1 MIFIPIDCT
10 TFYGHGD
17 SKNGRSEHK
26 TDKQERPNKD
36 EIKGLPAHAQ
46 YQFRQ
51 GTWYVYFPYCFRE
64 DGKRKQE
71 RDYIGTLSP
80 DGKEFLP
87 NLYYVQNEPD
97 FDHRPVERWK
107 SPVMRHRALEKL
119 NANKV
124 ETIAPSVSLDPEL
137 DCDQQL
143 SVGATAL
150 CASILNANGMLKN
163 VGTVLDNNPEL
174 TMACINLA
182 MHSAI
187 TTDKTYLADKE
198 STQQKFIGYGCLSS
212 PRASEFFQRIGNE
225 QTLSLKMAKACATH
239 LEDGEIL
246 ALDGTR
252 VDCNSENISF
262 AAVGKKK
269 DGSYGP
275 QINVSL
281 VINVKNYAGNIS
293 DISTLDDL
301 RKMWTDIGISEKSP
315 LILMDR
321 GYPNQEEFVNLD
333 RDGYR
338 FLIGAKTSMKL
349 VKDVIDQKNCEFYD
363 QKTYLRQQRC
373 YGVKSKTAVSCDG
386 HRMNIHSYVFRSPS
400 KEMTETDELL
410 DRLEAFQKGW
420 PRKKNSVLSQADR
433 KNPDFFVVIPPPPSI
448 RHDRTFLRHQ
458 VARSSRAFPT
468 RSCA

>member
-1 MIFIPIDCT
+1 MRSTSSVRAPGMFTFPIASVKTGSASRSETTSALCRLMERSFCRTCT
-10 TFYGHGD
+10 T
-17 SKNGRSEHK
+17 SRMNLTSIIARSSAGR
-26 TDKQERPNKD
+26 
-36 EIKGLPAHAQ
+36 A
-46 YQFRQ
+46 
-51 GTWYVYFPYCFRE
+51 
-64 DGKRKQE
+64 
-71 RDYIGTLSP
+71 
-80 DGKEFLP
+80 
-87 NLYYVQNEPD
+87 
-97 FDHRPVERWK
+97 
-107 SPVMRHRALEKL
+107 ALEKL

-252 VDCNSENISF
+252 VDCNSENISL

-281 VINVKNYAGNIS
+281 VINVKNGSPICYRAYAGNIS

-400 KEMTETDELL
+400 KEKRMNCWTGWRLSKRVGLGRKTACCLRQTE
-410 DRLEAFQKGW
+410 RIW
-420 PRKKNSVLSQADR
+420 
-433 KNPDFFVVIPPPPSI
+433 
-448 RHDRTFLRHQ
+448 TFLLRPPTAICFWTKRGS
-458 VARSSRAFPT
+458 VMSATVWATSVWWATSTSR
-468 RSCA
+468 

>member
-1 MIFIPIDCT
+1 MVDQNT
-10 TFYGHGD
+10 
-17 SKNGRSEHK
+17 K

-107 SPVMRHRALEKL
+107 SPVMRQRALEKL

-124 ETIAPSVSLDPEL
+124 ETIAPSVFLDPEL

-150 CASILNANGMLKN
+150 CTSILNANGMLKN

-239 LEDGEIL
+239 LEDVEIL

-252 VDCNSENISF
+252 VDCNS
-262 AAVGKKK
+262 
-269 DGSYGP
+269 
-275 QINVSL
+275 
-281 VINVKNYAGNIS
+281 
-293 DISTLDDL
+293 
-301 RKMWTDIGISEKSP
+301 
-315 LILMDR
+315 
-321 GYPNQEEFVNLD
+321 
-333 RDGYR
+333 
-338 FLIGAKTSMKL
+338 
-349 VKDVIDQKNCEFYD
+349 
-363 QKTYLRQQRC
+363 
-373 YGVKSKTAVSCDG
+373 
-386 HRMNIHSYVFRSPS
+386 
-400 KEMTETDELL
+400 
-410 DRLEAFQKGW
+410 
-420 PRKKNSVLSQADR
+420 
-433 KNPDFFVVIPPPPSI
+433 
-448 RHDRTFLRHQ
+448 
-458 VARSSRAFPT
+458 
-468 RSCA
+468 

>member
-1 MIFIPIDCT
+1 MPWGLDDLQDQNT
-10 TFYGHGD
+10 
-17 SKNGRSEHK
+17 K

-107 SPVMRHRALEKL
+107 SPVMRQRALEKL

-198 STQQKFIGYGCLSS
+198 STQQKFIGYGCLRS

-239 LEDGEIL
+239 LEDGGIL
-246 ALDGTR
+246 VLDGTR
-252 VDCNSENISF
+252 VDCNSENISL

-281 VINVKNYAGNIS
+281 VINVKNGSPICYRAYAGNIS

-433 KNPDFFVVIPPPPSI
+433 KNLDFFCCDPQRQFASG
-448 RHDRTFLRHQ
+448 RREGQL
-458 VARSSRAFPT
+458 
-468 RSCA
+468 

>member
-1 MIFIPIDCT
+1 M
-10 TFYGHGD
+10 
-17 SKNGRSEHK
+17 
-26 TDKQERPNKD
+26 
-36 EIKGLPAHAQ
+36 
-46 YQFRQ
+46 
-51 GTWYVYFPYCFRE
+51 
-64 DGKRKQE
+64 
-71 RDYIGTLSP
+71 
-80 DGKEFLP
+80 
-87 NLYYVQNEPD
+87 
-97 FDHRPVERWK
+97 
-107 SPVMRHRALEKL
+107 
-119 NANKV
+119 
-124 ETIAPSVSLDPEL
+124 SLDPEL

-225 QTLSLKMAKACATH
+225 QTLSLKMAKACATY
-239 LEDGEIL
+239 LEDWEIL

-252 VDCNSENISF
+252 VDCNSANISL

-275 QINVSL
+275 QITVSL
-281 VINVKNYAGNIS
+281 VINVKNGSPICYRAYAGNIS

-301 RKMWTDIGISEKSP
+301 RKMWTDIGISEKAP

-321 GYPNQEEFVNLD
+321 GYPNQEDFVNLD

-363 QKTYLRQQRC
+363 QKTYLRQRRC
-373 YGVKSKTAVSCDG
+373 MV
-386 HRMNIHSYVFRSPS
+386 
-400 KEMTETDELL
+400 
-410 DRLEAFQKGW
+410 
-420 PRKKNSVLSQADR
+420 
-433 KNPDFFVVIPPPPSI
+433 
-448 RHDRTFLRHQ
+448 
-458 VARSSRAFPT
+458 
-468 RSCA
+468 

>member
-1 MIFIPIDCT
+1 MVDQNTKPTSRNVPTRMKLKGCLPMRSTSSVRAPGMFTFPIASVKTGSASRSETTSAPCRLMERSFCRTCT
-10 TFYGHGD
+10 TSRMNLTSIIARSSAGRAPSCASAH
-17 SKNGRSEHK
+17 SKSSMQTRS
-26 TDKQERPNKD
+26 R
-36 EIKGLPAHAQ
+36 
-46 YQFRQ
+46 R
-51 GTWYVYFPYCFRE
+51 
-64 DGKRKQE
+64 
-71 RDYIGTLSP
+71 S
-80 DGKEFLP
+80 
-87 NLYYVQNEPD
+87 
-97 FDHRPVERWK
+97 
-107 SPVMRHRALEKL
+107 
-119 NANKV
+119 
-124 ETIAPSVSLDPEL
+124 APSVSLDPEL

-252 VDCNSENISF
+252 VDCNSANISL

-275 QINVSL
+275 QITVSL
-281 VINVKNYAGNIS
+281 VINVKNGSPICYRAYAGNIS

-301 RKMWTDIGISEKSP
+301 RKMWTDIGISEKAP

-363 QKTYLRQQRC
+363 QKTYLRQRRC
-373 YGVKSKTAVSCDG
+373 MV
-386 HRMNIHSYVFRSPS
+386 
-400 KEMTETDELL
+400 
-410 DRLEAFQKGW
+410 
-420 PRKKNSVLSQADR
+420 
-433 KNPDFFVVIPPPPSI
+433 
-448 RHDRTFLRHQ
+448 
-458 VARSSRAFPT
+458 
-468 RSCA
+468 